1 MVAAAWLISKAQWFW
16 SNRPEMN
23 FGWIVVLLC
32 GFLFWEVWP
41 TRPPAVFKS
50 VRASVLLALPAAPLL
65 FLFQIY
71 HAAFGLMPASLAGLA
86 LAVLLIVFA
95 NFQWVFGWRGVRHFA
110 FAILFFVVALPLP
123 TAIYNPVVSTLQ
135 ALIVSIDVAIL
146 SLIGIPAQRMGNLI
160 QLPAGMLG
168 VDEACSGIRSLQ
180 STIMATLFIGYLS
193 LKNRTLQITLFA
205 AGIFLAIVGNIGR
218 SLYLSIKANSEG
230 LQAVDVVHDAA
241 GWSILAFTTI
251 GVIAA
256 SGLLAKLDKQLAAA
270 TKRAEERRSSKA
282 AAAGA

>member
-1 MVAAAWLISKAQWFW
+1 
-16 SNRPEMN
+16 MN
-23 FGWIVVLLC
+23 FGWVVILLC

-41 TRPPAVFKS
+41 TKPAPRYGGV
-50 VRASVLLALPAAPLL
+50 ALPILLAIPGLGLL

-71 HAAFGLMPASLAGLA
+71 SAAFGLMPASLAGLA
-86 LAVLLIVFA
+86 LGVLFIVAA
-95 NFQWVFGWRGVRHFA
+95 NFQWVFGARGLRHFA
-110 FAILFFVVALPLP
+110 FPILFFLVALPLP
-123 TAIYNPVVSTLQ
+123 TAIYNPVVTTLQ

-146 SLIGIPAQRMGNLI
+146 SLIGIPAQRIGNLI

-193 LKNRTLQITLFA
+193 LKSRTLQVILFF
-205 AGIFLAIVGNIGR
+205 AGITFAVIGNIAR

-230 LQAVDVVHDAA
+230 LQAVNVVHDAA
-241 GWSILAFTTI
+241 GWSILAFTTV

-256 SGLLAKLDKQLAAA
+256 SWALSKLDKQLAAA
-270 TKRAEERRSSKA
+270 RARADARRA
-282 AAAGA
+282 IAGT